1 MLGKLIAYI
10 LKEKNI
16 PKTQISNDTSLDV
29 GHLTHIVKGERMPSH
44 KVLDKICES
53 IDVPYQQL
61 MYTYDKELTDEQIKN
76 NMLKHISYNTVPAID
91 NIDMLVAC
99 PYKFGRASIAVK
111 IPDSTMEPKLL
122 KDSYAYVEFNSPLDN
137 GDIGLFFING
147 KTIIRKFAVK
157 GDFYVLKAISKG
169 IEDIKLP
176 SDSNFYILGKVIGTT
191 DM

>member
-1 MLGKLIAYI
+1 MLGKLLDYI

-53 IDVPYQQL
+53 IDVPYQQML
-61 MYTYDKELTDEQIKN
+61 YTYDKTLTDEQVSN

-99 PYKFGRASIAVK
+99 PYKFGTASIAVK
-111 IPDSTMEPKLL
+111 IPDSAMEPDLL
-122 KDSYAYVEFNSPLDN
+122 KDSYAYVEFNSPLNN

-147 KTIIRKFAVK
+147 QTLIRKLAIK
-157 GDFYVLKAISKG
+157 GDFYVLKSISKNV
-169 IEDIKLP
+169 EDIKLQK
-176 SDSNFYILGKVIGTT
+176 DSNFYILGKVIGTT